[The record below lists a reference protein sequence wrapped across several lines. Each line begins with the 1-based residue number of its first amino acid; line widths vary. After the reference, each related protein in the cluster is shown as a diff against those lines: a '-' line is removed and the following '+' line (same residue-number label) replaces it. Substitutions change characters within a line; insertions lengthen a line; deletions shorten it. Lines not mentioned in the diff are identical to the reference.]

1 MKKEAYYFSH
11 PQPSSPNTRAE
22 PKEIGGRLI
31 CVDKKKGRLKG
42 VGSTHTIYYLWF
54 EYFKRSNDYKI
65 ACANNGKGVEKIF
78 REFATY
84 EDVMSR
90 KSGIDDY
97 EILLLPKSMPKT
109 EMHERVGKLITSI
122 KEDEVKLHE

>member
-1 MKKEAYYFSH
+1 VLASSLLSFIVVSVENDLYRWWEAKCGELFGK
-11 PQPSSPNTRAE
+11 RA
-22 PKEIGGRLI
+22 
-31 CVDKKKGRLKG
+31 
-42 VGSTHTIYYLWF
+42 VGEL
-54 EYFKRSNDYKI
+54 R
-65 ACANNGKGVEKIF
+65 G
-78 REFATY
+78 FATY
-84 EDVMSR
+84 EEVLSR

>member
-1 MKKEAYYFSH
+1 MLA
-11 PQPSSPNTRAE
+11 SSLLSF
-22 PKEIGGRLI
+22 I
-31 CVDKKKGRLKG
+31 V
-42 VGSTHTIYYLWF
+42 VS
-54 EYFKRSNDYKI
+54 
-65 ACANNGKGVEKIF
+65 VEKSLKKVWEVKGGELFGKRAVGELGGFPI
-78 REFATY
+78 Y
-84 EDVMSR
+84 EELVSL